1 MDRIACAAIRN
12 KEGIIIC
19 SARHFDTIMH
29 GQIESSF
36 HDWKNVDQ
44 GFINQRGEYLTREE
58 AWVIATTAK
67 QIIQRCGGDEEK
79 LFSENL
85 Y

>member
-1 MDRIACAAIRN
+1 MDRIVCSAIRN
-12 KEGIIIC
+12 KEGIILC
-19 SARHFDTIMH
+19 GPRHFDDVMRL
-29 GQIESSF
+29 QIESSF
-36 HDWKNVDQ
+36 HDWKKVDQ
-44 GFINQRGEYLTREE
+44 GFVNQRGEYLTREE
-58 AWVIATTAK
+58 AWVVANAAK